1 MSGKKILPLIVL
13 FFLIL
18 SELYAQKISESFYPP
33 FILDSL
39 AVYLTPDKFNVT
51 PNSEGDDTQ
60 ALQDAIDEVEKKSK
74 YGIVFIPEG
83 EYEISGTVY
92 IWKGIRVIGI
102 GKNKPVFVLKENT
115 PGFSGEENKYL
126 FHFASN
132 KPRRGQPIRD
142 ANPGTFYSA
151 LSNVVI
157 IINDGNPSAVAVRS
171 HFAQHSYISHVDF
184 YIGSALAGMEEI
196 GNEIEDCRFVGGEYG
211 IIATKTSP
219 SWPFLMIDC
228 IFENQKIAAVKT
240 EEAGFTIVNS
250 VFRNLPDAITVNPDR
265 AEKLFITRSYFE
277 NIRGALLT
285 ISEEYNSTAQYNL
298 KDVSCNNVSTIAAF
312 RKSGKTVEAPKEEF
326 RIINFIHG
334 LQIDSLNAPS
344 EIKTTFEYDNDYIQ
358 LKNYK
363 KEISSLPKDKEWINI
378 KSIGAKGNGIDDDT
392 QIIKEAISKHD
403 VIYFPTGRYK
413 VKETIRLNKNTILI
427 GLNPITTQIV
437 LEEKLPEFSKEGG
450 PLAVLETPEGGNNIV
465 TGIGVDPGLYNNR
478 AVAVKWMAGKKSL
491 MNDVRLLGGHGTYTA
506 SGNYVPIYN
515 EYRTGDPLKD
525 WDWDKQYWSLWIT
538 NGGGGIFKDI
548 WTPNTYATAGLYIS
562 ETSAPGKIYAM
573 SVEHHVRNEVI
584 IKNVS
589 NWEIYALQMEEESAE
604 SPEALPL
611 RIENSSDLLFAN
623 LYLYRVIRMKTPYP
637 YGIIVSNCKD
647 VEFRGIHVYSPTVLS
662 YNNTL
667 YDINKN
673 IFVRD
678 REIARLVVKGTE
690 SQQERYEV
698 EKLVGGFEFITG
710 AALDDKGDIFFVDS
724 RFKRI
729 YKWSVKNKSL
739 TTVKDLTFEP
749 VAITFDASG
758 NLIITSVNGEVYSAD
773 LKKGDE
779 NLTTLKTIK
788 PGEIMPRFAAHPS
801 HLWRDEHDFLTITT
815 DSAACFPYSH
825 SSYTMYFRNNANPF
839 EEYFIS
845 PDSSLIIPHYND
857 LNRTVALRY
866 AVPGKEYFMADEFGQ
881 KTWKFKVKN
890 NGMLSGPQ
898 LFAEQGELDAAV
910 DSKGN
915 VYIPAGDIYVYDKS
929 GKLLKRIKTPERPT
943 NVLIGKRNILFI
955 TARKSIYQI
964 KLNGN
969 IN

>member
-1 MSGKKILPLIVL
+1 MSGKKILPFIVL

-33 FILDSL
+33 FISDSL
-39 AVYLTPDKFNVT
+39 AVYLTPDKFDVT

-151 LSNVVI
+151 LSNVAIV
-157 IINDGNPSAVAVRS
+157 INDGNPSAVAVRS

-184 YIGSALAGMEEI
+184 YIGSALAGIEEI
-196 GNEIEDCRFVGGEYG
+196 GNEIEDCRFVGGKYG
-211 IIATKTSP
+211 IIASKTSP

-265 AEKLFITRSYFE
+265 SEKLFITRSYFE

-285 ISEEYNSTAQYNL
+285 ISDEYNSTAQYNL
-298 KDVSCNNVSTIAAF
+298 KDVSCNNVGTIAAF
-312 RKSGKTVEAPKEEF
+312 RKSGKTVEAPRKEF

-344 EIKTTFEYDNDYIQ
+344 EIKTTFEYDNDYKQ

-363 KEISSLPKDKEWINI
+363 KEIPSLPKDKEWINI

-392 QIIKEAISKHD
+392 QIIKEAISKHE

-413 VKETIRLNKNTILI
+413 VKETIRLNENTILI

-437 LEEKLPEFSKEGG
+437 LEEKLPEFSKEGS
-450 PLAVLETPEGGNNIV
+450 PLAVLETPEGGSNIV

-478 AVAVKWMAGKKSL
+478 AVAVKWMAGRKSL

-562 ETSAPGKIYAM
+562 ETSAPGKIYAI

-611 RIENSSDLLFAN
+611 RIENSSNLLFAN

-637 YGIIVSNCKD
+637 YGIIVSDSKD
-647 VEFRGIHVYSPTVLS
+647 IEFRGIHVYSPTTLS
-662 YNNTL
+662 YDNTL

-673 IFVRD
+673 IFVRE
-678 REIARLVVKGTE
+678 REIARLTVKGDE
-690 SQQERYEV
+690 SQQERCEV
-698 EKLVGGFEFITG
+698 EKLTGGFEFITG
-710 AALDDKGDIFFVDS
+710 AVLDDNGDVYFTDS
-724 RFKRI
+724 RFKKI
-729 YKWSVKNKSL
+729 YKWSVNKNTL

-749 VAITFDASG
+749 AALAFDKSG
-758 NLIITSVNGEVYSAD
+758 NLIITSAFGEAYSAN
-773 LKKGDE
+773 LKKTDE
-779 NLTTLKTIK
+779 NLTPLKTIK

-801 HLWRDEHDFLTITT
+801 HLWRDEHDFLIITA
-815 DSAACFPYSH
+815 DSTACYPYSH

-845 PDSSLIIPHYND
+845 TDSSLIIPKYND
-857 LNRTVALRY
+857 LNRAVALRY
-866 AVPGKEYFMADEFGQ
+866 AVPGNEFYMADEFGQ
-881 KTWKFKVKN
+881 KTWKFKVKQ
-890 NGMLSGPQ
+890 NGMLADPH
-898 LFAEQGELDAAV
+898 LFAEQGEHDVAV

-943 NVLIGKRNILFI
+943 NVTIDGKKNLLYIA
-955 TARKSIYQI
+955 ARSSIYIYKI
-964 KLNGN
+964 KE
-969 IN
+969 